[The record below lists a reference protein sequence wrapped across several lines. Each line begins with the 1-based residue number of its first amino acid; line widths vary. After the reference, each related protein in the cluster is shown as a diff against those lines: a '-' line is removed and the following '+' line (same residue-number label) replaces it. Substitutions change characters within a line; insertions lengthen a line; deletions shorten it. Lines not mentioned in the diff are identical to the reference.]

1 MIVLIFLGN
10 WRSTIIAAL
19 AIPVS
24 IVGTF
29 ALMWAMGFT
38 LNIITLLALALAVG
52 IVIDDAIVV
61 LENIVRFIEEKKQK
75 PFVAAVLATRDIGLA
90 VLATTLSLMAVFLP
104 VAFMSGIVGRFLK
117 SFGLTMAF
125 AILVSLLVSFSL
137 TPMLARPLARRPRRG
152 RARVPRSRFSSGWS
166 TASTGRSSRSTW
178 SSCGGSW
185 GTAGSSSWSH
195 ARRSAR
201 ASRSP
206 ARCRRASRRATTWPS
221 ST

>member
-1 MIVLIFLGN
+1 
-10 WRSTIIAAL
+10 
-19 AIPVS
+19 
-24 IVGTF
+24 
-29 ALMWAMGFT
+29 MWAMGFT

-75 PFVAAVLATRDIGLA
+75 PFVAAALATRDIGLA

-104 VAFMSGIVGRFLK
+104 VAFMSGIIGRFLK

-125 AILVSLLVSFSL
+125 AILVSLIVSFSL
-137 TPMLARPLARRPRRG
+137 TPMLAARWLKGPRG
-152 RARVPRSRFSSGWS
+152 GQGATESRGWS
-166 TASTGRSSRSTW
+166 AGRRLLPADRALYMVVLAG
-178 SSCGGSW
+178 SCGI
-185 GTAGSSSWSH
+185 AGSSSSSR

-201 ASRSP
+201 AFRSP
-206 ARCRRASRRATTWPS
+206 RPCPRGSPRPTTSPS